1 MYIYILFTYIYN
13 SYSYI
18 YILLY
23 DITLY
28 YIILSLHI
36 YQRSILTSSQ
46 PRPGLP
52 HHAEGSASKFLD
64 SFEDAAIDRHLSDL
78 GYPVFRQ
85 THFRVYSVYI
95 IYICIIYIYSI
106 CIIHIYSICIILYI
120 CILYIIHILY
130 IYIVYIY
137 MYYIYMY
144 MYYIYIYVLYTY
156 ITCIY
161 IYTLC
166 ICIIYMHVPEG
177 TYSKIPPSIGWFITP
192 SSYTGMSQNRYDRL
206 LDEHPSR
213 RVQSGV
219 DPQPHSHQSQLNIWF
234 PKRCWYLSRILYIMI
249 SHDFPITSRFP
260 TYLSFFGLL

>member
-1 MYIYILFTYIYN
+1 MHIYMLFIFIYIYSIIW
-13 SYSYI
+13 
-18 YILLY
+18 
-23 DITLY
+23 Y
-28 YIILSLHI
+28 YIILHYIIIAYISAFHLDIFPAPARPPTPRRRIRFQVPWLVRRRGHW
-36 YQRSILTSSQ
+36 SS
-46 PRPGLP
+46 
-52 HHAEGSASKFLD
+52 
-64 SFEDAAIDRHLSDL
+64 
-78 GYPVFRQ
+78 PVG
-85 THFRVYSVYI
+85 FRVPCLQTNPFSCIQYVYY
-95 IYICIIYIYSI
+95 IYIYVLYIYTVYVLYIYSI
-106 CIIHIYSICIILYI
+106 CIILYIYI

-130 IYIVYIY
+130 IYILYIYIY
-137 MYYIYMY
+137 MYYIYICICI
-144 MYYIYIYVLYTY
+144 IYIYVLYTY

-161 IYTLC
+161 ILC